1 MSIKYYF
8 DAIQALCPGHAVMLE
23 DHDLDRIT
31 WLGNNPP
38 ESPPTREDIIAK
50 AAELQVE
57 ADWIDLRKTRT
68 EKLQETDYLG
78 ASDMTMTD
86 EMRAY
91 RQALRDLPENTTDPA
106 NPVWPTK
113 PS

>member
-1 MSIKYYF
+1 MSSRYYF
-8 DAIQALCPGHAVMLE
+8 EAIQALRPGYALMVE
-23 DHDLDRIT
+23 DYDLDKIT
-31 WLGNNPP
+31 WLEENPP
-38 ESPPTREDIIAK
+38 TTPAKEDIIAK
-50 AAELQVE
+50 AAELQSE
-57 ADWIDLRKTRT
+57 ADWIDFRKTRT

-91 RQALRDLPENTTDPA
+91 RQALRDLPENTIDPA